1 MTASAPATA
10 PGVRSRWNTI
20 PAGLRAA
27 LVVAVLFVM
36 LIASVGIV
44 DRATRGRQQRS
55 YDTRGSARSTATN
68 GVKAFRLLL
77 DHYDISTTDLAGS
90 LHAAVSRGR
99 LPLASTLLVLDS
111 PFPTDADRRA
121 VNDFARAGGR
131 VIVAGSGARDW
142 INTRRP
148 GITHSELRTSLVR
161 FHRRYLIQTSGTT
174 RWSTARGPELVVTRT
189 IGAGH
194 ILLVAESSIFQ
205 NQLLGKRDN
214 AALALALVGDTHQ
227 VGFAEGPHGL
237 SGATGWSAIPGGW
250 KVAII
255 GSALALLLAA
265 TARGRRIGPA
275 ERAGRAL
282 DPPRRA
288 SADALAAALG
298 RARRP
303 DAALGDLRTI
313 TRQRVIA
320 VGVDAAS
327 VDALTADATDAA
339 VHGAALAAGYSP
351 SEAAALVGPLS
362 EKQSIIALGRAFARS
377 QRGTL

>member
-1 MTASAPATA
+1 MTTPAAA

-20 PAGLRAA
+20 PTGLRAA
-27 LVVAVLFVM
+27 LVVGTIFVVM
-36 LIASVGIV
+36 MASVGIV

-55 YDTRGSARSTATN
+55 YETRGSARSTATN

-77 DHYDISTTDLAGS
+77 ERYDISTTDLAGS
-90 LHAAVSRGR
+90 LHSAVSRSR
-99 LPLASTLLVLDS
+99 LPLDTTLLILDS
-111 PFPTDADRRA
+111 PFPTDSNRRA
-121 VNDFARAGGR
+121 VNNFARQGGR

-142 INTRRP
+142 IKRRRP
-148 GITHSELRTSLVR
+148 GITHSDLRTSLVR
-161 FHRRYLIQTSGTT
+161 FPRKYLIQTSGTT
-174 RWSTARGPELVVTRT
+174 RWSTRNGPALVVTRT
-189 IGAGH
+189 LGAGRM
-194 ILLVAESSIFQ
+194 LLVADSSILQ
-205 NQLLGKRDN
+205 NQLLAKHDN
-214 AALALALVGDTHQ
+214 AALALALVGDTHR
-227 VGFAEGPHGL
+227 VAFAEGAHGL
-237 SGATGWSAIPGGW
+237 SGATGWSAIPSGW
-250 KVAII
+250 KIAII
-255 GSALALLLAA
+255 GSALALLLTA

-275 ERAGRAL
+275 EREGRAL

-320 VGVDAAS
+320 VGVDALD

-339 VHGAALAAGYSP
+339 VHAAALAAGYSA
-351 SEAAALVGPLS
+351 SEAAALVGPLT
-362 EKQSIIALGRAFARS
+362 EKQSVIALGRAFARS